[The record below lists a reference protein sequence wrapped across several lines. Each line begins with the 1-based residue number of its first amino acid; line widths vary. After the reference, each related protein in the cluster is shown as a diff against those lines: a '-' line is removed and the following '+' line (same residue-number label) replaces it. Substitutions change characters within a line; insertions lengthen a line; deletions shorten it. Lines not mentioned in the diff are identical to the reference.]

1 MKRKLLSLLLVL
13 ALALSIIPAQA
24 LAASYPSMI
33 PRVTENSYTIPQGE
47 TGYFEFTIFH
57 EYWNECYNV
66 AVYDSYGSKVASVY
80 KYLYDTPLMTDVTIT
95 AATRSSRPCPKRTP
109 LITALSL
116 FIPAPIPTA

>member
-80 KYLYDTPLMTDVTIT
+80 KYLYDTPPYDRCDDYCGHIRFGLECGYIYGSVLDGILLLRQLV
-95 AATRSSRPCPKRTP
+95 
-109 LITALSL
+109 
-116 FIPAPIPTA
+116 